1 MTLQAYDPDKLDQL
15 ALRVLD
21 LSGIFRAMA
30 NKARA
35 DQPSRLNLQD
45 RKAHEW
51 ISNLEQWARKAET
64 ELEMAI
70 LRNKGASKAAETPR
84 RKPRSK

>member
-21 LSGIFRAMA
+21 LSCIFRNMGS
-30 NKARA
+30 KARA

-70 LRNKGASKAAETPR
+70 LRNKGTARAAETPR
-84 RKPRSK
+84 RKPRGK